1 MQLLRRRV
9 ALIRHHGFPDDAAK
23 ALQHLDMEGMSSE
36 DSEGELGTRRTFR
49 IKKLP
54 WRSDELTLWLQRI
67 DKLSLK
73 NNHAEVLARRVEHR
87 RRVASDKTSAKRSPP
102 YGLPVNFYNPSW
114 LESRDSRFLRRLGI
128 HSTKLSLPK
137 IDEYAPAAH

>member
-1 MQLLRRRV
+1 
-9 ALIRHHGFPDDAAK
+9 
-23 ALQHLDMEGMSSE
+23 MEGMSSE
-36 DSEGELGTRRTFR
+36 DSEGELGTRRSFR

-73 NNHAEVLARRVEHR
+73 NSHAEILARRVEHR
-87 RRVASDKTSAKRSPP
+87 RRLSSDKTSDKRSPP

-114 LESRDSRFLRRLGI
+114 LGGRDSRFLKRLAI
-128 HSTKLSLPK
+128 NSTKLPLPK
-137 IDEYAPAAH
+137 IDDYAPAAH